1 MRQPGNVTVT
11 NSRELIEID
20 LILVLTALYLCV
32 NGIAACAFAWDKCK
46 ARKNTWR
53 TSENALLVL
62 AFMGPFGAFGAMRL
76 FRHKTLKIKFYLV
89 PVFAVL
95 HVIAIIWLLSTLI
108 R

>member
-1 MRQPGNVTVT
+1 VTVT

-62 AFMGPFGAFGAMRL
+62 AFMGPFGAFCAMML
-76 FRHKTLKIKFYLV
+76 FRHKTRKIKFYLV
-89 PVFAVL
+89 PFFLVL
-95 HVIAIIWLLSTLI
+95 HLVVIGYLVITY